1 MIIRDIKN
9 CNYFQALD
17 KTSICELLHPDREDE
32 DIKIDFSIAHAIL
45 NVGESSIA
53 HKLKNSVEIY
63 YILEG
68 KGTMHIDDDSEDV
81 QPGQLIYIPA
91 NSKQYIENTGNDGL
105 KFLCI
110 VSPMWREEDEEL
122 VKK

>member
-17 KTSICELLHPDREDE
+17 KTSICELLHPDRDNEDL
-32 DIKIDFSIAHAIL
+32 KIDFSIAHAIL
-45 NVGESSIA
+45 NVDESSIA
-53 HKLKNSVEIY
+53 HKIKNSVEIY

-68 KGTMHIDDDSEDV
+68 NGTMHIDDDSEDV
-81 QPGQLIYIPA
+81 QPGQVIYIPA
-91 NSKQYIENTGNDGL
+91 NSNQYIENTGNKEL